1 MTRKLVVAL
10 LPLALGGC
18 LPLPIAIA
26 STALSG
32 ISYVTTGKSTSDH
45 VLSAAMEED
54 CALTRPVFGEPVCR
68 EVGPDGKG
76 RTNATTVA
84 YYPGDRDDGI
94 TQEDVDAYRTR
105 GALNLADAVEDTR
118 QIAIAPQFLAPPP
131 RVSMAGVVVSKDQ
144 IAPAPRSRVLP
155 VAADSSWATLVPSRT
170 IEVAPL
176 AAPVPSVTQPQ
187 PLSAAPVAKTPVAKT
202 PTATIPTA
210 KAVDPKPV
218 AKPLPQPAVKVE
230 QVAAVPAIVPPAAPA
245 NKVVGGDADRW
256 VVIGSFRDVDRAKVM
271 ASRFADREPTI
282 LAATVD
288 GGHWHRVAIGPLTP
302 SAAKQVRDG
311 LGRVDGRQP
320 WVIRSVR

>member
-1 MTRKLVVAL
+1 MTRKLAVAL

-18 LPLPIAIA
+18 LPLPITIA

-32 ISYVTTGKSTSDH
+32 ISYLTTGKSTSDH
-45 VLSAAMEED
+45 VLSATMEED

-68 EVGPDGKG
+68 EVGPDGEG
-76 RTNATTVA
+76 RTNAVTVA

-105 GALNLADAVEDTR
+105 GALNLAAAVEDTR
-118 QIAIAPQFLAPPP
+118 QIAVAPQFLAPPP

-144 IAPAPRSRVLP
+144 IAPAPKSRVLP

-187 PLSAAPVAKTPVAKT
+187 PLSAAPAAKAPAAKAPVAKT
-202 PTATIPTA
+202 
-210 KAVDPKPV
+210 VDPKRV
-218 AKPLPQPAVKVE
+218 AAPAVKAE
-230 QVAAVPAIVPPAAPA
+230 QVAAVPAVVRPAAPR
-245 NKVVGGDADRW
+245 KSVIGGDADRW

-288 GGHWHRVAIGPLTP
+288 GGQWHRVAIGPLTP

-311 LGRVDGRQP
+311 LGQVDGRRP
-320 WVIRSVR
+320 WVVRSAR